1 MKMRNYRKHF
11 ALLLCLIV
19 VLGTLSSCVGG
30 KISTAQY
37 ANLDNLTLD
46 EEHNV
51 LYYEKY
57 VESLDGKEDKD
68 GALKEAFLK
77 DNGYL
82 KEETK
87 DGKGTGKFFYVPA
100 DLDGDGKID
109 LLVEDAHHV
118 GSEVK
123 EEDRAFT
130 YYLMAPV
137 GKLLAVINDF
147 LGSYILSLFIFAVL
161 VKILL
166 FWFSYK
172 QQKSMVKQAYF
183 KPKERAI
190 RNTYKGRTDQA
201 TMQKMNQEIMD
212 AQQKEGVSMFGG
224 CLPLLIQMPIIM
236 LLYEVIR
243 NPLHYVAEYST
254 TTINALKNVLYYNGL
269 TTNAAIAELD
279 MVAVLRDNAQAYDFS
294 NILDM
299 ADHMKDGVIADLPN
313 FYMFGNYVDLSVT
326 PAITFEWPKVLYL
339 LIPIITFLALYF
351 SMKINRKLTGAA
363 TAPAGGD
370 ENAPDMGMVNGVMD
384 MAMPAMSTMITFM
397 VPSVLG
403 VYWIFNNLLGTV
415 QQFILK
421 KMLPFPVF
429 TEEDYKQAERE
440 YNKGKDVKKK
450 KKTEE
455 ESAPNPN
462 RPKVKSLHHIDD
474 DDEDYP
480 VLPPLKEGPV
490 KSAEE
495 EKKKKKG
502 KVDKASMKKEDEK
515 DKK

>member
-1 MKMRNYRKHF
+1 
-11 ALLLCLIV
+11 
-19 VLGTLSSCVGG
+19 
-30 KISTAQY
+30 
-37 ANLDNLTLD
+37 
-46 EEHNV
+46 
-51 LYYEKY
+51 
-57 VESLDGKEDKD
+57 
-68 GALKEAFLK
+68 
-77 DNGYL
+77 
-82 KEETK
+82 
-87 DGKGTGKFFYVPA
+87 
-100 DLDGDGKID
+100 
-109 LLVEDAHHV
+109 
-118 GSEVK
+118 
-123 EEDRAFT
+123 
-130 YYLMAPV
+130 
-137 GKLLAVINDF
+137 
-147 LGSYILSLFIFAVL
+147 
-161 VKILL
+161 
-166 FWFSYK
+166 
-172 QQKSMVKQAYF
+172 
-183 KPKERAI
+183 
-190 RNTYKGRTDQA
+190 
-201 TMQKMNQEIMD
+201 
-212 AQQKEGVSMFGG
+212 
-224 CLPLLIQMPIIM
+224 
-236 LLYEVIR
+236 VIR

-294 NILDM
+294 KILDM

-370 ENAPDMGMVNGVMD
+370 ENTPDMSMVNGVMD

-397 VPSVLG
+397 VPSVPG

-450 KKTEE
+450 KTEE
-455 ESAPNPN
+455 HSAPNPKA
-462 RPKVKSLHHIDD
+462 PKVKSLHHIDD

-495 EKKKKKG
+495 EKKKKG

>member
-1 MKMRNYRKHF
+1 MIDKILYGLGQVISFFDELTGSYVVAMLAF
-11 ALLLCLIV
+11 ALITEIVLLPFGI
-19 VLGTLSSCVGG
+19 
-30 KISTAQY
+30 
-37 ANLDNLTLD
+37 
-46 EEHNV
+46 
-51 LYYEKY
+51 
-57 VESLDGKEDKD
+57 
-68 GALKEAFLK
+68 
-77 DNGYL
+77 
-82 KEETK
+82 
-87 DGKGTGKFFYVPA
+87 
-100 DLDGDGKID
+100 
-109 LLVEDAHHV
+109 
-118 GSEVK
+118 
-123 EEDRAFT
+123 
-130 YYLMAPV
+130 
-137 GKLLAVINDF
+137 
-147 LGSYILSLFIFAVL
+147 
-161 VKILL
+161 
-166 FWFSYK
+166 K
-172 QQKSMVKQAYF
+172 QQKNSIKQA
-183 KPKERAI
+183 KLRPKEMAI
-190 RNTYKGRTDQA
+190 RNKYKGRNDQA

-224 CLPLLIQMPIIM
+224 CLPLLIQMPVIM

-294 NILDM
+294 KVLDM

-370 ENAPDMGMVNGVMD
+370 ENTPNMSMVNGVMD

-455 ESAPNPN
+455 ESAPNPD

>member
-1 MKMRNYRKHF
+1 MKKRSYRKLF
-11 ALLLCLIV
+11 AVLCCMV
-19 VLGTLSSCVGG
+19 VLMGTLCSCMGG
-30 KISTAQY
+30 SIAKADY
-37 ANLDNLTLD
+37 ANLENLTLD
-46 EEHNV
+46 KDHNP

-57 VESLDGKEDKD
+57 VESLEGKEDKD
-68 GALKEAFLK
+68 GKLKEEFLK
-77 DNGYL
+77 QYL

-87 DGKGTGKFFYVPA
+87 DGKGTGKFFYAPE
-100 DLDGDGKID
+100 DLDGDGRID
-109 LLVEDAHHV
+109 LLVEDGHHA

-123 EEDRAFT
+123 EEKKSFT

-190 RNTYKGRTDQA
+190 RNKYKGRTDQA
-201 TMQKMNQEIMD
+201 TVQKMNQEIME

-243 NPLHYVAEYST
+243 NPLHYVAEYSI
-254 TTINALKNVLYYNGL
+254 TTINALKNVLYYNGVI
-269 TTNAAIAELD
+269 TNPAITELD
-279 MVAVLRDNAQAYDFS
+279 MVAVLRDNAKEMDFS
-294 NILDM
+294 GILDM
-299 ADHMKDGVIADLPN
+299 ADHMKEGVISDLPN

-326 PAITFEWPKVLYL
+326 PSITFEWPKVLYL
-339 LIPIITFLALYF
+339 LIPIVTFLALFF

-370 ENAPDMGMVNGVMD
+370 ENTPDMSMANGMMD
-384 MAMPAMSTMITFM
+384 LMMPAMSTVITFM

-455 ESAPNPN
+455 EGEKAVDPN

-480 VLPPLKEGPV
+480 VLPPLKEGPIQ
-490 KSAEE
+490 SAEE
-495 EKKKKKG
+495 DKKKKG
-502 KVDKASMKKEDEK
+502 KVDKASMKKEDKK